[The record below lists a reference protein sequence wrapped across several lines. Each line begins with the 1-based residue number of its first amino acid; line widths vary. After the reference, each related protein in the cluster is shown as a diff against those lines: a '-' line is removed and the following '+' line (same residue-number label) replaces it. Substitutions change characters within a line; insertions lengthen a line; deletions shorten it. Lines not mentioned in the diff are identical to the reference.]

1 MNFNEAVIEG
11 AAPRALTDSK
21 DKVLELKL
29 WARPPR
35 FQREP
40 TTRIR
45 CWERARVH
53 APSTLCP
60 IFKNFEF
67 SILSQPF
74 SICCSTSFCTV
85 SAGANHVDAN
95 QLGRP
100 IRRLQKTRFQR
111 SVRTYAEKSQKTQKT
126 RTSRDNLVLKLWAR
140 PPRFC

>member
-35 FQREP
+35 FQREL

-45 CWERARVH
+45 CWERTRVH

-60 IFKNFEF
+60 I
-67 SILSQPF
+67 LSQPF
-74 SICCSTSFCTV
+74 SFCCSTSFCTV

-100 IRRLQKTRFQR
+100 ILKTTENTF
-111 SVRTYAEKSQKTQKT
+111 SKTIFTFFKDSDKSGQLATEVVGAAAA
-126 RTSRDNLVLKLWAR
+126 LLLKLN
-140 PPRFC
+140 